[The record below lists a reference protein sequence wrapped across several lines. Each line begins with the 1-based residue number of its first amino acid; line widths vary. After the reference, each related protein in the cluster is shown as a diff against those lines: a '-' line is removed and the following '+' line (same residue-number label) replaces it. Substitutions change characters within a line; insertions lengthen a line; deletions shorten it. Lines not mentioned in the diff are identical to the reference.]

1 MWSTVAREDMSK
13 RVYIVDDGD
22 AVRSALSLLIRAYG
36 WEAQAHASAESFL
49 EDDVVAEESCLLL
62 DLDMPGMN
70 GAELC
75 EHLKGAR
82 SAIPVLVVT
91 AHQDDPLAN
100 LNWTTEDFAWITREL
115 CKVAEETCGGR
126 IVSSLEGGYDL
137 DALAESVAAHVT
149 ELMEA

>member
-13 RVYIVDDGD
+13 RVYIVDDDD

-91 AHQDDPLAN
+91 AHQDDPLA
-100 LNWTTEDFAWITREL
+100 AR
-115 CKVAEETCGGR
+115 
-126 IVSSLEGGYDL
+126 
-137 DALAESVAAHVT
+137 ALAAGAQAIIPKPVDD
-149 ELMEA
+149 EALVGMVRQCLDEAC